1 MADSQRGQLGAG
13 SVRGMHQPATT
24 QFVRQPRRNVAE
36 EAQNV
41 AGSVERV
48 GNETA
53 EDLVQRMQAVL
64 ERGQSLVRTM
74 NVSPRE
80 RVPPLP

>member
-41 AGSVERV
+41 AGNVERV

-53 EDLVQRMQAVL
+53 EDLVQKDAGGTRTRSVARAHD
-64 ERGQSLVRTM
+64 ERLS
-74 NVSPRE
+74 
-80 RVPPLP
+80 